1 MPTKQQR
8 LSFGVACLRLAR
20 KELKDHGR
28 EFADPNQDLFD
39 LAVQYG
45 GSIKLTREEAI
56 EASKMKTKKKVPLN
70 KRIE

>member
-8 LSFGVACLRLAR
+8 LSFGVACLKLAR

-28 EFADPNQDLFD
+28 EFVDSDQDLFD

-45 GSIKLTREEAI
+45 ASIKLTREEAI
-56 EASKMKTKKKVPLN
+56 EASKMKVKMK
-70 KRIE
+70 